1 MSPSDILWLIGT
13 GLGSIIVNMAFYAIV
28 VGRKLEKIDN
38 NSEKV
43 KALETDS
50 RNHSERLVS
59 IETELRLRRI

>member
-38 NSEKV
+38 NTDKV
-43 KALETDS
+43 KALESDS
-50 RNHSERLVS
+50 RNHDGRLIA
-59 IETELRLRRI
+59 IETELKLRRI

>member
-13 GLGSIIVNMAFYAIV
+13 GLGSIVVNMAFYAIV

-38 NSEKV
+38 NSEDV
-43 KALETDS
+43 KTLKLDS

-59 IETELRLRRI
+59 IETELRLRRT